1 MQNINLLLKKIL
13 SSFTIY
19 IKKIKK
25 KTNIYNIQV
34 MLKEYLLYILYD
46 MINLLYYYYN
56 ASVTLF

>member
-1 MQNINLLLKKIL
+1 MQNINLFLKKIL

-56 ASVTLF
+56 ASATLF

>member
-56 ASVTLF
+56 ASATLF